1 MASLMERMKSGR
13 GRTQETLQKAMAQ
26 SQGGGYQKD
35 ERIWK
40 YGYVKHP
47 TKKDPKKPAQA
58 LAYSSSVIRF
68 LPTPF
73 IDMRKEEAGELPEGA
88 VLTPIVHLMS
98 HDFKGPGGH
107 YRENCIRTIGQDCP
121 VNEHDRPFW
130 DAWKEQGKPDN
141 DLKKTLVG
149 RLPKDEY
156 YANILVIEDAANPEN
171 NGKVFLFKFSAAI
184 KKMIDEAFDPS
195 LPTAA
200 SFDPTDP
207 FDGRDLHLT
216 FIGEERSFNNW
227 TGLVPVDMSKDS
239 KWIETALCGGDE
251 AKMEEVMEQ
260 AYSLQDFLKPT
271 LFKSYADLKERLKVV
286 LGLDSGD
293 DGQVK
298 PEAEPKHVMSVSTS
312 APVQAGDV
320 VANAIVNA
328 AVGGLVG
335 GMIAGSSSAP
345 VQAAGDDEMAE
356 FERLLAEGYNV

>member
-1 MASLMERMKSGR
+1 MSLMDRMKAGR

-26 SQGGGYQKD
+26 SSGGGYQKD

-47 TKKDPKKPAQA
+47 TKKDPKKPANA

-68 LPTPF
+68 LPAPF
-73 IDMRKEEAGELPEGA
+73 IDMRKEEAGELPETA

-195 LPTAA
+195 MPTAA
-200 SFDPTDP
+200 KFDPTDP
-207 FDGRDLHLT
+207 FEGRDLHLM

-239 KWIETALCGGDE
+239 KWVESQLCGGDE
-251 AKMEEVMEQ
+251 AKMEEIMEQ

-271 LFKSYADLKERLKVV
+271 LFKSYSDLKERLKVV

-293 DGQVK
+293 DGLVK
-298 PEAEPKHVMSVSTS
+298 PEAQPKQVMAAPT
-312 APVQAGDV
+312 APVQNATGVTTSEALGIVATAVATAGV
-320 VANAIVNA
+320 
-328 AVGGLVG
+328 L
-335 GMIAGSSSAP
+335 
-345 VQAAGDDEMAE
+345 QAADDDEMAA
-356 FERLLAEGYNV
+356 FERMLQEGSS